1 MRRKKLFAGFFQ
13 QNIVSFVLFLVPVTM
28 IRRVALFII
37 FGLYIQCSLAQS
49 LAASL
54 DALLNDAVLHDSD
67 ASVLVYDL
75 TADSLLYAHREHKR
89 CRPASVAKVT
99 TVAAALTKLGSGY
112 TIDTHLYECG
122 GNLYVNGTMDPLFDE
137 DDMLAMAQ
145 SVSVGMVV
153 DTLFA
158 DCSFCDSLY
167 WGPGWAWDDNPYGF
181 QPYIS
186 PLLLC
191 GGAVEVIVTPTEKGA
206 APRYSCTPQS
216 SFYTVVNEAQ
226 CSNKELD
233 KLTILRDWLN
243 DSNIIHIR
251 GNCTKETKESLNMYK
266 SADFFVAVLVEKL
279 AALGVT
285 VNNVA
290 FGIVPDSALC
300 IHSTARAIEDVVAEA
315 LLESDNICAE
325 ALLYHLAATKG
336 SSPFSMEQGCGV
348 VESFMQESLGY
359 SNGYSVYDGS
369 GLSPYNHISANVV
382 TSLLRYIYNNPN
394 IYDIVYPRLPLS
406 GVSGT
411 MKHRT
416 KGTAAYKKVRAKT
429 GTVTGVCTLAGYAT
443 AKNGHILAFVLMNS
457 GAKSARK
464 AREWQDSV
472 CDVLC
477 R

>member
-1 MRRKKLFAGFFQ
+1 MIKRFQ
-13 QNIVSFVLFLVPVTM
+13 
-28 IRRVALFII
+28 LFIL
-37 FGLYIQCSLAQS
+37 FSLYLHLSVAQS
-49 LAASL
+49 LSGRL
-54 DALLNDAVLHDSD
+54 DALLEEELLHDSD
-67 ASVLVYDL
+67 VAVVVFDL

-99 TVAAALTKLGSGY
+99 TVAAALTKLSSGY
-112 TIDTHLYECG
+112 TLDTHLYSNEN
-122 GNLYVNGTMDPLFDE
+122 NLYVKGTMDPLFDE
-137 DDMLAMAQ
+137 EDMLSMAQ
-145 SVSVGMVV
+145 SVPAGTVI

-243 DSNIIHIR
+243 DSNTIRIR
-251 GNCTKETKESLNMYK
+251 GNCTRETTERLNMYK
-266 SADFFVAVLVEKL
+266 SADFFMAVLVEKL
-279 AALGVT
+279 RAQGVT

-290 FGIVPDSALC
+290 FGTVPDSALC

-325 ALLYHLAATKG
+325 ALLYHLAATNG
-336 SSPFSMEQGCGV
+336 SSPFSMEQGCEV
-348 VESFMQESLGY
+348 VDSFMQEYVGCNDGY
-359 SNGYSVYDGS
+359 SLYDGS

-382 TSLLRYIYNNPN
+382 TALLRYIYNNPD
-394 IYDIVYPRLPLS
+394 IYDIVYPRLPSS

-443 AKNGHILAFVLMNS
+443 ARDGHTLAFVLMNS

-464 AREWQDSV
+464 AREWQDKV
-472 CDVLC
+472 CDALC

>member
-1 MRRKKLFAGFFQ
+1 MIKKFQ
-13 QNIVSFVLFLVPVTM
+13 
-28 IRRVALFII
+28 LFIL
-37 FGLYIQCSLAQS
+37 FSLCLHLSVAQS
-49 LAASL
+49 LNGRL
-54 DALLNDAVLHDSD
+54 DALLGDEFLHDSD
-67 ASVLVYDL
+67 ASVMVYDL

-89 CRPASVAKVT
+89 CRPASVAKVV
-99 TVAAALTKLGSGY
+99 TVAAALTRLGSGY
-112 TIDTHLYECG
+112 TLDTHLYSNG
-122 GNLYVNGTMDPLFDE
+122 NNLYAKGTMDPLFNE
-137 DDMLAMAQ
+137 EDMLSMAQ
-145 SVSVGMVV
+145 SVPASTVV

-158 DCSFCDSLY
+158 DCTFCDSLY

-191 GGAVEVIVTPTEKGA
+191 GGTVEVVVSPTEKGA

-243 DSNIIHIR
+243 DSNTIRIR
-251 GNCTKETKESLNMYK
+251 GNCTRETTERLNMYK
-266 SADFFVAVLVEKL
+266 SADFFMAVLVEKL
-279 AALGVT
+279 RAQCVT

-290 FGIVPDSALC
+290 FRAVPDSALC

-325 ALLYHLAATKG
+325 SLLYHLAATKG
-336 SSPFSMEQGCGV
+336 GSTFSMEQGCGV
-348 VESFMQESLGY
+348 VESFIQEYVGCNDGY
-359 SNGYSVYDGS
+359 SLYDGS
-369 GLSPYNHISANVV
+369 GLSPYNHISAAAVL
-382 TSLLRYIYNNPN
+382 SILRYIYDNSD
-394 IYDIVYPRLPLS
+394 IYGVVYPRLPLS

-443 AKNGHILAFVLMNS
+443 AKDGHILAFVLMNS
-457 GAKSARK
+457 GAESARK
-464 AREWQDSV
+464 AREWQDKV
-472 CDVLC
+472 CDALC

>member
-1 MRRKKLFAGFFQ
+1 
-13 QNIVSFVLFLVPVTM
+13 M

-382 TSLLRYIYNNPN
+382 TALLRYIYSNPD

-411 MKHRT
+411 MKHRA

-443 AKNGHILAFVLMNS
+443 AKNGHTLAFVLMNS

-464 AREWQDSV
+464 AREWQDRV
-472 CDVLC
+472 CDALC

>member
-1 MRRKKLFAGFFQ
+1 MIKKFQ
-13 QNIVSFVLFLVPVTM
+13 
-28 IRRVALFII
+28 LFIL
-37 FGLYIQCSLAQS
+37 FSLCLHLSVAQS
-49 LAASL
+49 LNGRL
-54 DALLNDAVLHDSD
+54 DALLSDEFLHDSD
-67 ASVLVYDL
+67 ASVAVYDL

-89 CRPASVAKVT
+89 CRPASVAKVV
-99 TVAAALTKLGSGY
+99 TVAAALTRLGSGY
-112 TIDTHLYECG
+112 TLDTHLYSNG
-122 GNLYVNGTMDPLFDE
+122 NNLYVEGTMDPLFNE
-137 DDMLAMAQ
+137 EDMLSMAQ
-145 SVSVGMVV
+145 SVPAGTVV

-158 DCSFCDSLY
+158 DCTFCDSLY

-191 GGAVEVIVTPTEKGA
+191 GGAVGVTVSPTEKGA

-243 DSNIIHIR
+243 DSNTIRIR
-251 GNCTKETKESLNMYK
+251 GNCTRETTERLNMYK
-266 SADFFVAVLVEKL
+266 SADFFMAVLVEKL
-279 AALGVT
+279 TAQGVE
-285 VNNVA
+285 VKNIA
-290 FGIVPDSALC
+290 FGTVPDSALC
-300 IHSTARAIEDVVAEA
+300 IHSTARPIEDVVSEA

-336 SSPFSMEQGCGV
+336 GSTFSMEQGCGV
-348 VESFMQESLGY
+348 VESFIQEYVGCNDGY
-359 SNGYSVYDGS
+359 SLYDGS
-369 GLSPYNHISANVV
+369 GLSPYNHISAAAVL
-382 TSLLRYIYNNPN
+382 SILRYIYDNSD
-394 IYDIVYPRLPLS
+394 IYGIVYPRLPLS

-443 AKNGHILAFVLMNS
+443 AKDGHTLAFVLMNS
-457 GAKSARK
+457 GAESARK
-464 AREWQDSV
+464 AREWQDKV
-472 CDVLC
+472 CDALC

>member
-1 MRRKKLFAGFFQ
+1 MIKRFQ
-13 QNIVSFVLFLVPVTM
+13 LFVLLS
-28 IRRVALFII
+28 LC
-37 FGLYIQCSLAQS
+37 LHLSLAQS
-49 LAASL
+49 LSGRL
-54 DALLNDAVLHDSD
+54 DALLDDELLHDSD

-75 TADSLLYAHREHKR
+75 TADSLLYAHRKHKR

-112 TIDTHLYECG
+112 TLDTHLYSCED
-122 GNLYVNGTMDPLFDE
+122 NIYVKGTMDPLFDE
-137 DDMLAMAQ
+137 EDMLSMAQ
-145 SVSVGMVV
+145 SVPAGTVV

-158 DCSFCDSLY
+158 DCTFCDSLY

-191 GGAVEVIVTPTEKGA
+191 GGAVEVVVTPTEKDA

-216 SFYTVVNEAQ
+216 SFYTVVNEARCDNGQ
-226 CSNKELD
+226 LG

-243 DSNIIHIR
+243 DSNTIRIR
-251 GNCTKETKESLNMYK
+251 GNCTRETTEKLNMYK

-279 AALGVT
+279 TAQGVT
-285 VNNVA
+285 VKNVA
-290 FGIVPDSALC
+290 FGTVPDSALC
-300 IHSTARAIEDVVAEA
+300 IFSTARAVEDIVAEA

-336 SSPFSMEQGCGV
+336 GSTFSMEQGCEV
-348 VESFMQESLGY
+348 VDSFMQEYVDCNDGY
-359 SNGYSVYDGS
+359 SLYDGS
-369 GLSPYNHISANVV
+369 GLSPYNHMSATAVLSV
-382 TSLLRYIYNNPN
+382 LRYIYGNSD
-394 IYDIVYPRLPLS
+394 IYGVVYPRLPLS

-416 KGTAAYKKVRAKT
+416 KGTAAYKRVRAKT

-443 AKNGHILAFVLMNS
+443 AKDGHTLAFVLMNS

-464 AREWQDSV
+464 VREWQDRV
-472 CDVLC
+472 CDALC

>member
-1 MRRKKLFAGFFQ
+1 MIKRFQ
-13 QNIVSFVLFLVPVTM
+13 LFVLLS
-28 IRRVALFII
+28 LC
-37 FGLYIQCSLAQS
+37 LHLSLAQS
-49 LAASL
+49 LSGRL
-54 DALLNDAVLHDSD
+54 DALLDDELLHDSD

-89 CRPASVAKVT
+89 CRPASVAKVV
-99 TVAAALTKLGSGY
+99 TVAAALTKLGCGY
-112 TIDTHLYECG
+112 MLDTHLYGCG
-122 GNLYVNGTMDPLFDE
+122 GNLYVKGTMDALFGE
-137 DDMLAMAQ
+137 EDMLSMAL
-145 SVSVGMVV
+145 SVPVGTVV

-191 GGAVEVIVTPTEKGA
+191 GGAVEVVVTPTKKDA

-216 SFYTVVNEAQ
+216 SFYTVVNEARCGNGQ
-226 CSNKELD
+226 LG
-233 KLTILRDWLN
+233 KLTVLRDWLN
-243 DSNIIHIR
+243 DSNTIRIR
-251 GNCTKETKESLNMYK
+251 GNCTRETTEKLNMYK

-279 AALGVT
+279 TAQGVT
-285 VNNVA
+285 VKNVA
-290 FGIVPDSALC
+290 FGTVPDSALC
-300 IHSTARAIEDVVAEA
+300 IFSTARAMEDIVAEA

-325 ALLYHLAATKG
+325 ALLYHLAATGGG
-336 SSPFSMEQGCGV
+336 SSFSMEQGCEV
-348 VESFMQESLGY
+348 VDSFMQEYVGCNDGY
-359 SNGYSVYDGS
+359 SLYDGS
-369 GLSPYNHISANVV
+369 GLSPYNYISANAVAAIV
-382 TSLLRYIYNNPN
+382 RYVYHHPD
-394 IYDIVYPRLPLS
+394 IYDVVYSSLPLS

-443 AKNGHILAFVLMNS
+443 AKDGHTLAFVLMNS
-457 GAKSARK
+457 GAKSSRK
-464 AREWQDSV
+464 AREWQDRV

>member
-1 MRRKKLFAGFFQ
+1 M
-13 QNIVSFVLFLVPVTM
+13 
-28 IRRVALFII
+28 
-37 FGLYIQCSLAQS
+37 SLAQS
-49 LAASL
+49 LSGRL
-54 DALLNDAVLHDSD
+54 DALLDDELLHDSD

-89 CRPASVAKVT
+89 CRPASVAKVV
-99 TVAAALTKLGSGY
+99 TVAAALTKLGSRY
-112 TIDTHLYECG
+112 TIDTHLYGCG
-122 GNLYVNGTMDPLFDE
+122 DNIYVKGTMDALFGE
-137 DDMLAMAQ
+137 EDMLSMAL
-145 SVSVGMVV
+145 SVPVGTVV

-191 GGAVEVIVTPTEKGA
+191 GGAVEVVVTPTEKGA

-216 SFYTVVNEAQ
+216 SFYTVVNEARCDNGQ
-226 CSNKELD
+226 LG
-233 KLTILRDWLN
+233 KLTVLRDWLN
-243 DSNIIHIR
+243 DSNTIRIR
-251 GNCTKETKESLNMYK
+251 GNCTRETTEKLNMYK

-279 AALGVT
+279 TAQGVT
-285 VNNVA
+285 VKNVA
-290 FGIVPDSALC
+290 FGTVPDSTLC
-300 IHSTARAIEDVVAEA
+300 IFSTARAVEDIVAEA

-336 SSPFSMEQGCGV
+336 GSTFSMEQGCEV
-348 VESFMQESLGY
+348 VDSFMQEYVGCNDGY
-359 SNGYSVYDGS
+359 SLYDGS

-382 TSLLRYIYNNPN
+382 AALLRYIYNNPD
-394 IYDIVYPRLPLS
+394 IYDVVYSSLPLS

-443 AKNGHILAFVLMNS
+443 AKDGHTLAFVLMNS
-457 GAKSARK
+457 GAKSARR
-464 AREWQDSV
+464 AREWQDRV

>member
-1 MRRKKLFAGFFQ
+1 MLL
-13 QNIVSFVLFLVPVTM
+13 SLCLH
-28 IRRVALFII
+28 L
-37 FGLYIQCSLAQS
+37 SLAQS
-49 LAASL
+49 LSGRL
-54 DALLNDAVLHDSD
+54 DALLDDELLHDSE

-89 CRPASVAKVT
+89 CRPASVAKVV

-112 TIDTHLYECG
+112 TLDTHLYGCG
-122 GNLYVNGTMDPLFDE
+122 GNLYVKGTMDALFGE
-137 DDMLAMAQ
+137 EDMLSMAL
-145 SVSVGMVV
+145 SVPVGTVV

-191 GGAVEVIVTPTEKGA
+191 GGAVEVVVTPTEKGA

-216 SFYTVVNEAQ
+216 SFYTVLNEARCDNGQ
-226 CSNKELD
+226 LG
-233 KLTILRDWLN
+233 KLTVLRDWLN
-243 DSNIIHIR
+243 DSNTIRIR
-251 GNCTKETKESLNMYK
+251 GNCTRETTEKLNMYK

-279 AALGVT
+279 TAQGVT
-285 VNNVA
+285 VKNVA
-290 FGIVPDSALC
+290 FGTVPDSALC
-300 IHSTARAIEDVVAEA
+300 IFSTARAVEDIVAEA

-325 ALLYHLAATKG
+325 ALLYHLAATGGG
-336 SSPFSMEQGCGV
+336 SSFSMEQGCEV
-348 VESFMQESLGY
+348 VDSFMQEYVGCNDGY
-359 SNGYSVYDGS
+359 SLYDGS

-382 TSLLRYIYNNPN
+382 AALLRYIYNHPD
-394 IYDIVYPRLPLS
+394 IYDVVYSSLPLS

-443 AKNGHILAFVLMNS
+443 AKNGHTLAFVLMNS

-464 AREWQDSV
+464 AREWQDRV
-472 CDVLC
+472 CDALC

>member
-1 MRRKKLFAGFFQ
+1 MIKRFQ
-13 QNIVSFVLFLVPVTM
+13 LFVLLS
-28 IRRVALFII
+28 LC
-37 FGLYIQCSLAQS
+37 LHLSLAQS
-49 LAASL
+49 LSGRL
-54 DALLNDAVLHDSD
+54 DALLDDELLHDSD

-89 CRPASVAKVT
+89 CRPASVAKVV

-112 TIDTHLYECG
+112 TLDTHLYGCG
-122 GNLYVNGTMDPLFDE
+122 GNLYVKGTMDALFGE
-137 DDMLAMAQ
+137 EDMLSMAL
-145 SVSVGMVV
+145 SVPVGTVV

-191 GGAVEVIVTPTEKGA
+191 GGAVEVVVTPTEKGA

-226 CSNKELD
+226 CGNGQLG
-233 KLTILRDWLN
+233 KLTVLRDWLT
-243 DSNIIHIR
+243 DSNTIRIR
-251 GNCTKETKESLNMYK
+251 GNCTRETTEKLNMYK

-279 AALGVT
+279 TAQGVT
-285 VNNVA
+285 VKNVA
-290 FGIVPDSALC
+290 FGTVPDSALC
-300 IHSTARAIEDVVAEA
+300 IFSTARAVEDIVAEA

-325 ALLYHLAATKG
+325 ALLYHLAATGGG
-336 SSPFSMEQGCGV
+336 SSFSMEHGCEV
-348 VESFMQESLGY
+348 VDSFMQEYVGCNDGY
-359 SNGYSVYDGS
+359 SLYDGS
-369 GLSPYNHISANVV
+369 GLSPYNHMSATAVLSV
-382 TSLLRYIYNNPN
+382 LRYIYGNSD
-394 IYDIVYPRLPLS
+394 IYGVVYPRLPLS
-406 GVSGT
+406 GESGT

-416 KGTAAYKKVRAKT
+416 KGTTAYKKVRAKT

-443 AKNGHILAFVLMNS
+443 AKDGHTLAFVLMNS

-464 AREWQDSV
+464 AREWQDRV
-472 CDVLC
+472 CDALC

>member
-1 MRRKKLFAGFFQ
+1 MIKRFQ
-13 QNIVSFVLFLVPVTM
+13 LFVLLS
-28 IRRVALFII
+28 LC
-37 FGLYIQCSLAQS
+37 LHLSLAQS
-49 LAASL
+49 LSGRL
-54 DALLNDAVLHDSD
+54 DALLNDELLHDSD

-89 CRPASVAKVT
+89 CRPASVAKVV

-112 TIDTHLYECG
+112 TLDTHLYGCG
-122 GNLYVNGTMDPLFDE
+122 GNLYVKGTMDALFGE
-137 DDMLAMAQ
+137 EDMLSMAL
-145 SVSVGMVV
+145 SVPVGTVV

-191 GGAVEVIVTPTEKGA
+191 GGAVEVVVTPTKKDA

-226 CSNKELD
+226 CGNGQLG
-233 KLTILRDWLN
+233 KLTVLRDWLN
-243 DSNIIHIR
+243 DSNTIRIR
-251 GNCTKETKESLNMYK
+251 GNCTRETTEKLNMYK

-279 AALGVT
+279 TAQGVT
-285 VNNVA
+285 VKNVA
-290 FGIVPDSALC
+290 FGTVPDSALC
-300 IHSTARAIEDVVAEA
+300 IYSTARAMEDIVAEA

-336 SSPFSMEQGCGV
+336 GSAFSMEQGCEV
-348 VESFMQESLGY
+348 VDSFMQENVGCNGGY
-359 SNGYSVYDGS
+359 SLYDGS
-369 GLSPYNHISANVV
+369 GLSPYNHISATAVLSV
-382 TSLLRYIYNNPN
+382 LRYIYGNSD
-394 IYDIVYPRLPLS
+394 IYGVVCPRLPLS

-443 AKNGHILAFVLMNS
+443 AKDGHTLAFVLMNS
-457 GAKSARK
+457 GAKSSRR
-464 AREWQDSV
+464 AREWQDRV